1 MKLRNKEVE
10 DLIFKSYLD
19 EIMQKKKFWK
29 LMIMRLLNKENCSF
43 LL

>member
-29 LMIMRLLNKENCSF
+29 ELMIMRLLNKENISKN
-43 LL
+43 